1 MKYENEMLI
10 IYDKFILDDMI
21 FWCPEMDIIKSKSA
35 INKVWISLI
44 NIKDAYLLSRYLY
57 YVNDLLRKQQ

>member
-10 IYDKFILDDMI
+10 IYDR
-21 FWCPEMDIIKSKSA
+21 CPEMDIIKSKSA

>member
-10 IYDKFILDDMI
+10 IYDRS
-21 FWCPEMDIIKSKSA
+21 PEMDIIKSKSA

>member
-10 IYDKFILDDMI
+10 IYDS
-21 FWCPEMDIIKSKSA
+21 PEMDIIKSKSA

>member
-10 IYDKFILDDMI
+10 IYDKWISLKTK
-21 FWCPEMDIIKSKSA
+21 PA
-35 INKVWISLI
+35 LNRVWISLI

>member
-10 IYDKFILDDMI
+10 IYDIPPNRLSLKTKPAL
-21 FWCPEMDIIKSKSA
+21 
-35 INKVWISLI
+35 NKVWISLI